1 MTCPICNHETDDNC
15 CPICGFTGL
24 DLLFLSKQDWE
35 IWMKTVV
42 TPYRNKVSCRLIA
55 GKRNYFLLSAG
66 RLYGWGG
73 NPFGIL
79 TQSGNCGEYD
89 WDTYEFPVFIAKNVT
104 DACCTSN
111 YLIYLTGDGKLHYRG
126 GEDNRTM
133 ERIDLEGLNGKVKA
147 LYGYSGFNSNGNTI
161 LLKLMNGSYALL
173 GDKQDFLPKNII
185 HSEVFSYDFSDIN
198 YEERFYLECGLE
210 MYLAYPP
217 TESDYE
223 RMIKQDVNKLPR
235 IKELENQYGCRN
247 VEYEVISGYGLRG
260 KVKVTVYDRVIY
272 CLEPLNKSFD
282 PCHIDNGLPL
292 LKDTKLLSQ
301 AIGM

>member
-1 MTCPICNHETDDNC
+1 
-15 CPICGFTGL
+15 
-24 DLLFLSKQDWE
+24 
-35 IWMKTVV
+35 
-42 TPYRNKVSCRLIA
+42 
-55 GKRNYFLLSAG
+55 
-66 RLYGWGG
+66 
-73 NPFGIL
+73 
-79 TQSGNCGEYD
+79 
-89 WDTYEFPVFIAKNVT
+89 
-104 DACCTSN
+104 
-111 YLIYLTGDGKLHYRG
+111 
-126 GEDNRTM
+126 M

-301 AIGM
+301 AIGIKSWYTYALNNPHCFTLTPAGVLTAYQQKEENWFELFFMENIQAFSASNKNIILLTEDRRLYYGDTDDFLKKKSLEALNELTDEKQNDIFIN